1 MDEWDLLEAKDGAAE
16 AYEEIVQRHYQSA
29 FQFARQILS
38 DAQHAEDVVQKA
50 FVNIYVTRE
59 RCQRRAKFKTFL
71 FRVVSNL
78 AINELNRKR
87 PVASVSEVMPD
98 NREGGAFSF
107 SDPDSIRPEAALESA
122 ELGQMIE
129 AALQQ
134 LPPRHRA
141 ALYLR
146 EYQQMPYAGI
156 SEVLDA
162 SLNEVKIWIH
172 RGRGALQKIL
182 KPYLDRGESIS

>member
-1 MDEWDLLEAKDGAAE
+1 MDEWDLLETKEGAAE
-16 AYEEIVQRHYQSA
+16 AYEEIVRRHYQPA
-29 FQFARQILS
+29 FQFARQILT
-38 DAQHAEDVVQKA
+38 DTQLAEDVVQKA

-78 AINELNRKR
+78 AINEINRKR
-87 PVASVSEVMPD
+87 PVASVSEVVPEFA
-98 NREGGAFSF
+98 EGGDMSF
-107 SDPDSIRPEAALESA
+107 LDPASIRPEAALESA
-122 ELGQMIE
+122 ELGEMID

-146 EYQQMPYAGI
+146 EYQQLPYVGI
-156 SEVLDA
+156 ADILDA

-172 RGRGALQKIL
+172 RGRAALQKIL